1 MTAAGFAARNGLS
14 VILVEK
20 NQRLGRKLGITGK
33 GRCNLTNR
41 CGLQD
46 LIASVPTN
54 GRFLYSALSQFSPED
69 VMEFFESL
77 GVPLKTER
85 GNRVFPQSDKAS
97 DIVSALERF
106 VRQSGAEIAT
116 GRAEKLLL
124 ENGRVRGF
132 ELQGGGSV
140 LSGHVILAC
149 GGCSYPGTGSTGDG
163 YRLAKQAGHTI
174 TELRPSL
181 VPLVCRG
188 EDCPEMQGLSLKN
201 IAISVYDTVK
211 KKKIYEDFGELL
223 FTHFGLSGPVIL
235 SASSHMR
242 CMEPCRYEIAVDL
255 KPALTPEQLDA
266 RLCRDFGK
274 NKNRDFGN
282 SLSELL
288 PRKLIPVAA
297 HFGNP
302 WGYEMQPN
310 YKGAEACFC
319 GPVERF

>member
-1 MTAAGFAARNGLS
+1 M
-14 VILVEK
+14 
-20 NQRLGRKLGITGK
+20 
-33 GRCNLTNR
+33 
-41 CGLQD
+41 
-46 LIASVPTN
+46 
-54 GRFLYSALSQFSPED
+54 
-69 VMEFFESL
+69 
-77 GVPLKTER
+77 
-85 GNRVFPQSDKAS
+85 FPQSDKAS

-288 PRKLIPVAA
+288 PRKLIPVAVRRSGIPGDTKCNQITREQRRA
-297 HFGNP
+297 FADQLKDFRLVVEGFRP
-302 WGYEMQPN
+302 I
-310 YKGAEACFC
+310 AEAIVTSGGVNVKEVDPKTMRSRLAEGLSFA
-319 GPVERF
+319 GEILDVDAYTGGFNLQIAFATGRLAALSIKKGGLT